1 MINKLSEIRSM
12 MKQIMA
18 TIFVSAISAVSLAAL
33 AESNTSDDNLLQA
46 KQLTIPHIVDVI

>member
-1 MINKLSEIRSM
+1 M
-12 MKQIMA
+12 MKRLMA
-18 TIFVSAISAVSLAAL
+18 SIFVSAISAVSLMAL